1 MDYIEILFLLAAIT
15 IIIIFV
21 VFYVYISK
29 QINNIDGDMRVNQ
42 IKLTMATLDK

>member
-29 QINNIDGDMRVNQ
+29 QINNIDADMRVNQ